1 MNSSVSVSKF
11 KAECLKM
18 IDHVQTQGDV
28 IVITKYGQPA
38 AKLVPIEAPSG
49 GPWFGRGAG
58 TVREKGDLYTS
69 GEVWDA
75 DS

>member
-11 KAECLKM
+11 KAQCLKM

-38 AKLVPIEAPSG
+38 AKLVPMDAPSEET
-49 GPWFGRGAG
+49 WFGRGAG
-58 TVREKGDLYTS
+58 TVREKGDLYGT
-69 GEVWDA
+69 GEAWDA

>member
-1 MNSSVSVSKF
+1 MNAIVSVSQF
-11 KAECLKM
+11 KANCLKM

-38 AKLVPIEAPSG
+38 AKLVPIDTPCEET
-49 GPWFGRGAG
+49 WFGRGVG
-58 TVREKGDLYTS
+58 TVHEKGDLYGT
-69 GEVWDA
+69 GETWDA

>member
-1 MNSSVSVSKF
+1 MNSTVSVSKF

-38 AKLVPIEAPSG
+38 AKLVPMDPAGWE
-49 GPWFGRGAG
+49 PWFGRGAG
-58 TVREKGDLYTS
+58 TVREAGPLYST
-69 GEVWDA
+69 EETWDA